1 MEQSNVLVSV
11 IVPVYNVEKYI
22 DKCIESIINQTYERL
37 QIILVD
43 DGSTDKSGEICDRYA
58 EKDGRVEVIHK

>member
-58 EKDGRVEVIHK
+58 IDMQKKMEE